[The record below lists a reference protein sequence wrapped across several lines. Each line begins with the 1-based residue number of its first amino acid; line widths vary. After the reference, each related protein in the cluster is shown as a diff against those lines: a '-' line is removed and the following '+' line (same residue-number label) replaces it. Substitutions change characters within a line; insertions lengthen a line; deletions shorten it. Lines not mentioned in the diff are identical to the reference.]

1 MPPIRCNR
9 NIATNF
15 DMFVQRYLYLISIL
29 FLNPL
34 SLTRASNIYDAIIS
48 SFEEDGSKVFCVLM
62 LTSETQAFTSNKLPV
77 LAVNISDAKVD
88 LRKSPCKNYVIALR
102 NLEDIIQL
110 YKRQLRVMI
119 SYFLQD
125 FLFYI
130 NFILDS
136 LETQNLQLSFKKR
149 LL

>member
-1 MPPIRCNR
+1 
-9 NIATNF
+9 
-15 DMFVQRYLYLISIL
+15 MFVQRALYLISIL

-34 SLTRASNIYDAIIS
+34 SLTRASNIYDAVIS

-62 LTSETQAFTSNKLPV
+62 LTSETQAFTSNNVPV

-102 NLEDIIQL
+102 NLEDILQL
-110 YKRQLRVMI
+110 YKRQLRV
-119 SYFLQD
+119 FLQN
-125 FLFYI
+125 FQLVLIYI
-130 NFILDS
+130 NFIFNS

>member
-1 MPPIRCNR
+1 
-9 NIATNF
+9 
-15 DMFVQRYLYLISIL
+15 MFVQRSLYLISIL

-34 SLTRASNIYDAIIS
+34 SLTEASNIYDAIIS

-62 LTSETQAFTSNKLPV
+62 LTSETQAFTSNNVPV

-88 LRKSPCKNYVIALR
+88 LRNSPCKNYVIAFR

-110 YKRQLRVMI
+110 YKRQLRV
-119 SYFLQD
+119 FLQNFQL

-130 NFILDS
+130 NFTLDS
-136 LETQNLQLSFKKR
+136 LETQNLQLSFEKR
-149 LL
+149 

>member
-1 MPPIRCNR
+1 
-9 NIATNF
+9 
-15 DMFVQRYLYLISIL
+15 MFVERFLYLISIL

-48 SFEEDGSKVFCVLM
+48 SFEEDGSKVFCVLI
-62 LTSETQAFTSNKLPV
+62 LTSETQAFTSFNVPV

-88 LRKSPCKNYVIALR
+88 LSKSPCKNYVIALR

-119 SYFLQD
+119 SYIFAE
-125 FLFYI
+125 F
-130 NFILDS
+130 S
-136 LETQNLQLSFKKR
+136 VVSFFT
-149 LL
+149 LTL